1 LYQDFVTKAPLLS
14 GLQIITV
21 DPLEAWE
28 RMAEAIFAE
37 DFASGDRQQMVEPEP
52 LNQPPMAP
60 ASSPARIT

>member
-1 LYQDFVTKAPLLS
+1 
-14 GLQIITV
+14 
-21 DPLEAWE
+21 
-28 RMAEAIFAE
+28 MAEAIFAE